1 MPAGE
6 APEPQ
11 ETPGFPP
18 RCMIPIPVC
27 CDMYKQLLEAAWPNP
42 ERFTQLVA
50 TSGASLR
57 SVLSSFTMYPQKILK
72 VVSAASLLLNAQPS
86 TANPNCKIA
95 HVEGEYAYLLPLP
108 FEGNLTQDFVGGTT
122 VQNKTV
128 AYGLANAQ
136 TSPFVS
142 YSKEFDD
149 LLGAASLVAAVP
161 EAPFPFT
168 WAGEAGVW
176 VPDHDQVWFV
186 STLYGGPTAL
196 YILFL
201 NNNTVIK
208 PELKAT
214 GGYGTHIPLA
224 NPAGGYYFNGTVY
237 LALVGDERE
246 PSSLVAVDPDT
257 FVVTPL
263 VNSYFGLEL
272 PPVDDVVVTYANT
285 SQGVQRHIYFSTLD
299 LSAFDLDVG
308 RPAAVL
314 PNAFW
319 MFTPETKTLQPV
331 IPRGDVMTPNGVAV
345 DKGFRHL
352 FVTDTTATAAVG
364 GGSKWNVTGSPAIYR
379 YDISPED
386 GLVSNRVLF
395 GITREGVSDGM
406 KVDDQGRVWTAEYE
420 GIVVRNSVGK
430 VIGLFNK
437 EVILGSRNPEVE
449 MANFALAGDTLVLLA
464 VDKVYTV
471 KLAETVMSA
480 DRFFLP
486 E

>member
-1 MPAGE
+1 
-6 APEPQ
+6 
-11 ETPGFPP
+11 
-18 RCMIPIPVC
+18 
-27 CDMYKQLLEAAWPNP
+27 
-42 ERFTQLVA
+42 
-50 TSGASLR
+50 
-57 SVLSSFTMYPQKILK
+57 MYPQKVLR

-86 TANPNCKIA
+86 AANPNCKIA

-108 FEGNLTQDFVGGTT
+108 FEGNLTQDFVGGTS

-128 AYGLANAQ
+128 ASSLANAQ

-208 PELKAT
+208 PELRAA

-285 SQGVQRHIYFSTLD
+285 SQGVQRHIVSTHASFEPELVLYRCPDQIRDPLVFLD
-299 LSAFDLDVG
+299 ARSLCLRPGCGPSRGSAAKRLLDVHPG
-308 RPAAVL
+308 DQNTAARH
-314 PNAFW
+314 P
-319 MFTPETKTLQPV
+319 
-331 IPRGDVMTPNGVAV
+331 PRGCHDSQRRCRRQG
-345 DKGFRHL
+345 L
-352 FVTDTTATAAVG
+352 
-364 GGSKWNVTGSPAIYR
+364 PA
-379 YDISPED
+379 S
-386 GLVSNRVLF
+386 
-395 GITREGVSDGM
+395 
-406 KVDDQGRVWTAEYE
+406 
-420 GIVVRNSVGK
+420 VR
-430 VIGLFNK
+430 
-437 EVILGSRNPEVE
+437 
-449 MANFALAGDTLVLLA
+449 D
-464 VDKVYTV
+464 
-471 KLAETVMSA
+471 
-480 DRFFLP
+480 
-486 E
+486 